1 MSPRYWR
8 KSDPYSF
15 DYSVEKL
22 VANSLQIAKQYG
34 RGRRTFTEMT
44 RSPACIGGTGACI
57 ISELCPTYL
66 EK

>member
-57 ISELCPTYL
+57 ISELCPAYL